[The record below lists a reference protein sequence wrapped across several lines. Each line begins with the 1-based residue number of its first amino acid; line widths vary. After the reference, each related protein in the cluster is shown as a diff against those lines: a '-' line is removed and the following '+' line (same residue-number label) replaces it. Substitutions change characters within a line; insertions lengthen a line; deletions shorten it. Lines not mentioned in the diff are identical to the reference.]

1 MTVQR
6 LIIENIQESEN
17 TPLLAVLGTI
27 KEWER

>member
-17 TPLLAVLGTI
+17 TSLLAVLGTI